1 MHMARVN
8 IYLPDELAAQAR
20 AAELNV
26 SGIAQ
31 QGLRDELA
39 RADIDRW
46 LETLDRCPPVNVTTD
61 QVLRALDQVREE
73 SGDRWPT

>member
-1 MHMARVN
+1 MARVN

-31 QGLRDELA
+31 KALRDELA
-39 RADIDRW
+39 RAGIDRW
-46 LETLDRCPPVNVTTD
+46 LETLERRPPVNITTE
-61 QVLRALDQVREE
+61 QVLRALDEVREE
-73 SGDRWPT
+73 SGDTWPG